1 MKDRYYMHVPDM
13 RELGRY
19 IHIPYPYDG
28 GYGPY
33 FGMPNPYIHQ
43 DDLRLPYNPNT
54 DPQIPYIHQT
64 DGIPYVHQTD
74 ANGYESKTI
83 IYFKLQWTARILLLL
98 LFVRHMNDESAK

>member
-1 MKDRYYMHVPDM
+1 MNDRYYMHVDDM

-43 DDLRLPYNPNT
+43 NDLRLPYVPNT
-54 DPQIPYIHQT
+54 DPQIPYVHQT

-74 ANGYESKTI
+74 GIPYVHQPDGTPYVHQTDENG
-83 IYFKLQWTARILLLL
+83 
-98 LFVRHMNDESAK
+98 